1 MGAEIGRW
9 WRSVIFAG
17 AAITVVGVMQRDG
30 YPMLGVLIGVGLLAA
45 AVLVAPRRRTPS
57 VTNAEALERARRDG
71 LLIGYWR
78 PGCPHCNRLRTA
90 LRGEEGILWVD
101 IWQDPAAA
109 DFVREVND
117 GHELVPTVL
126 AGDAVWPNPGTEK
139 VRSALRSQH
148 VA

>member
-17 AAITVVGVMQRDG
+17 AAVAVVGVMQQDG
-30 YPMLGVLIGVGLLAA
+30 YLTLGVFIAVGLLAA
-45 AVLVAPRRRTPS
+45 AVLVAPRRRPPS
-57 VTNAEALERARRDG
+57 ATNAEAQERARREG

-78 PGCPHCNRLRTA
+78 PGCPYCERLRTA
-90 LRGEEGILWVD
+90 LRGEEGIVWVD
-101 IWQDPAAA
+101 IWQDPDAAEV
-109 DFVREVND
+109 VREVND
-117 GHELVPTVL
+117 GHELVPTVI

-139 VRSALRSQH
+139 VRSALRSLH